1 MNTETIV
8 LLVVGFV
15 LFAGMVIFAVTRSKI
30 KDEEKQQKLL
40 IEAEKQKE
48 ILKKEA
54 VIKEKNNKVKNV
66 IEETSSQAN
75 LYIEQIKTKKE
86 ISEIKKRNESFEKQ
100 GPYNLIDDSILMED
114 DDAEHQDIAKD
125 HLGEKLLYGDD
136 LGDQANSVHDILNE
150 LDVNDYSSSYQT
162 KSLSKNLFGDK
173 MQEKENNEIANEY
186 KHLSKK
192 MKVLIVTNALN
203 KKSE

>member
-1 MNTETIV
+1 MSTETIV

-40 IEAEKQKE
+40 LEAEKQKE

>member
-100 GPYNLIDDSILMED
+100 ASYNLIDDSILMED

-173 MQEKENNEIANEY
+173 MQEKENNDIANEY